1 MERIKNTNDEYK
13 QKIRPGTTWVAGFT
27 QPGNNDDLR
36 SIDSDGAEMRFTPA
50 SRYYAA
56 VDIKRGQA
64 VSIAQLSDLTT
75 EQAQNKFAYVKITDP
90 DIDET
95 CLGIA
100 MNYAKAGQIVQ
111 IQSTGKF
118 NYYTTDSIL
127 CTDSAKAKEI
137 FLNADGWNFESV
149 RGQKL
154 FIKKLTKNTTTS
166 ADRSDLT
173 DGTDQ
178 YDTAHEAVSSSAD
191 ENNWFTYDFIDSVYT
206 AKNTIQ
212 IGTLTD
218 APTTNKNKF
227 IYSDG
232 KYYQKLSDGTKVEV
246 TRDVAI
252 VEKNSNNEIVLA
264 SDVTISSTGI
274 KLTKGSKPPKAHEAV
289 WLQKTAIANEFIAV
303 DDLVVTVELDITG
316 DTRGPIDNTQFI
328 MTLGESIYFDT
339 EKKDETLTAPDF
351 NQGIYDE
358 LKVVSLATGNP
369 SGPCFRFFVTQAGI
383 AAYVKAEKYVAG
395 TTYYGRYPGNVYKEI
410 ENATAASFNNTYIK
424 TSTYVDDTIF
434 YTYNESTKK
443 YTAVELTV
451 QDFSNAREDYYYKV
465 DYYVAAD
472 KLNNAFISV
481 RKIDGDTY
489 IIPVL
494 CDFTKED
501 LASGA
506 ALIDANDEGYYRLS
520 TQFAAGVKQ
529 DYYTKATTYNS
540 STTYYKLSNGE
551 FSKATGVSSSN
562 VTNYYILEQRSPKI
576 TVGDPIQT
584 ITMENLKASIYKALQ
599 SIFVDDET
607 RVTGCTPVSYDIG
620 AEGFQ
625 VTTNEIGGHYDVYI
639 SSSLLGMVTCTQA
652 KHGQSAEAGTV
663 VLADIRDSDRSNVL
677 GVVLSNQ
684 SGVHKKGDTVKIMK
698 MGRITTYGNL
708 STGMSYYLGLNG
720 RLSTRSQYWYD
731 RCVPVGV
738 AESSNC
744 FIVDVSQ
751 NPQHSYSGNLP
762 LGYLKPSVYGSA
774 EKGYLLADGKTIYNK
789 DEYPELYNL
798 LLNWFD
804 AEELKPSNV
813 TEDLY
818 NKYENWSLSEIFQD
832 IFEELTYL
840 RKFSKL
846 AEIDSVEN
854 LRQTHEAD
862 VETINTA
869 IKTTNTNLSTLE
881 TKHNTDKAEIKTEIS
896 TLGTKHDN
904 EVKDLKTLVN
914 SNKSDVDE
922 TTAGLQTQISN
933 LKIEHSK
940 DVADISTKISTET
953 TNREKA
959 DKNLSDS
966 LTSVETEYKAADAKI
981 NNTITALTKTV
992 EGNKTDLTSK
1002 IANNTSAISTNVGD
1016 IDKLENTISTFT
1028 SITVKP
1034 TTVFADRSTSSI
1046 VYKPT
1051 DLDNA
1056 IVSIYQ
1062 ADQNLNKD
1070 SNASFNSLSTTGN
1083 VTIGGSLSVTGTM
1096 TTVHQEEINTSQ
1108 DFIKLRD
1115 GAATGLTSYSGLE
1128 IENYDGETHTLQI
1141 VTDKDGVL
1149 RIGVTGSTLE
1159 PLLTRSEEN
1168 DLSNGSL
1175 LMWDAENVR
1184 AVDSGIAYGF
1194 VATKD
1199 DLNSMQVNFTSGI
1212 NDAKKTLT
1220 TQYESLK
1227 SDFDELKTNY
1237 ETLQSSYEALE
1248 NKYDGL
1254 VSQIQDIYS
1263 KLDSKDSKDSK
1274 DSN

>member
-137 FLNADGWNFESV
+137 FLDADGWNFESV

-154 FIKKLTKNTTTS
+154 FIKKLTKDTTTS
-166 ADRSDLT
+166 ADRSALT

-178 YDTAHEAVSSSAD
+178 YDTAHETTGSSAD

-232 KYYQKLSDGTKVEV
+232 KYYQKLSDGTKIEV
-246 TRDVAI
+246 TNDVAV
-252 VEKNSNNEIVLA
+252 VEKDSNNEIVLA
-264 SDVTISSTGI
+264 SDITISSTGI
-274 KLTKGSKPPKAHEAV
+274 TLTKGSKPPKAHEAV
-289 WLQKTAIANEFIAV
+289 WLQKTSTANEFIAV

-358 LKVVSLATGNP
+358 LKVVALATGNP
-369 SGPCFRFFVTQAGI
+369 SGPCFRFFVTQSRAV
-383 AAYVKAEKYVAG
+383 AYVKAEKYVAG
-395 TTYYGRYPGNVYKEI
+395 TTYYGRYPGNVYKKI
-410 ENATAASFNNTYIK
+410 ENATAATFNNTYIK
-424 TSTYVDDTIF
+424 TSTYVDDVTF
-434 YTYNESTKK
+434 YTYDESTKK

-465 DYYVAAD
+465 DYYTVAD
-472 KLNNAFISV
+472 KLDYAFIGV

-494 CDFTKED
+494 CDFTKDD

-529 DYYTKATTYNS
+529 DYYTKATDYNS
-540 STTYYKLSNGE
+540 LNTYYKLSDGK
-551 FSKATGVSSSN
+551 FSEATDVSGSN
-562 VTNYYILEQRSPKI
+562 VENYYILEQRSPKI
-576 TVGDPIQT
+576 TVGDSIQT
-584 ITMENLKASIYKALQ
+584 VTMENLKASIYKALQ

-625 VTTNEIGGHYDVYI
+625 ITTNEVGGHYDVYI
-639 SSSLLGMVTCTQA
+639 SSNLLSVITCTQA

-663 VLADIRDSDRSNVL
+663 VLADIRDADRSNVL

-684 SGVHKKGDTVKIMK
+684 SGVHKKGDTVKLMK

-738 AESSNC
+738 AESTNC

-751 NPQHSYSGNLP
+751 NPQHSYSGDLP

-774 EKGYLLADGKTIYNK
+774 EKGYLLADGKTVYNK

-840 RKFSKL
+840 KKFSKL
-846 AEIDSVEN
+846 AEIDSIEN
-854 LRQTHEAD
+854 IRQTHITD
-862 VETINTA
+862 VKNINTA
-869 IKTTNTNLSTLE
+869 IEATNTNLNNLQTQHGSDKVTIESEINTLE
-881 TKHNTDKAEIKTEIS
+881 
-896 TLGTKHDN
+896 TKHDN
-904 EVKDLKTLVN
+904 EVADLKTTIET
-914 SNKSDVDE
+914 NKIDID
-922 TTAGLQTQISN
+922 TTTTSLQTQIDDLTSKYVSDI
-933 LKIEHSK
+933 KIVNS
-940 DVADISTKISTET
+940 KISTET
-953 TNREKA
+953 TTRESA
-959 DKNLSDS
+959 DK
-966 LTSVETEYKAADAKI
+966 A
-981 NNTITALTKTV
+981 
-992 EGNKTDLTSK
+992 
-1002 IANNTSAISTNVGD
+1002 
-1016 IDKLENTISTFT
+1016 
-1028 SITVKP
+1028 
-1034 TTVFADRSTSSI
+1034 
-1046 VYKPT
+1046 
-1051 DLDNA
+1051 
-1056 IVSIYQ
+1056 
-1062 ADQNLNKD
+1062 
-1070 SNASFNSLSTTGN
+1070 
-1083 VTIGGSLSVTGTM
+1083 
-1096 TTVHQEEINTSQ
+1096 
-1108 DFIKLRD
+1108 
-1115 GAATGLTSYSGLE
+1115 
-1128 IENYDGETHTLQI
+1128 
-1141 VTDKDGVL
+1141 
-1149 RIGVTGSTLE
+1149 
-1159 PLLTRSEEN
+1159 
-1168 DLSNGSL
+1168 
-1175 LMWDAENVR
+1175 
-1184 AVDSGIAYGF
+1184 
-1194 VATKD
+1194 
-1199 DLNSMQVNFTSGI
+1199 
-1212 NDAKKTLT
+1212 
-1220 TQYESLK
+1220 
-1227 SDFDELKTNY
+1227 
-1237 ETLQSSYEALE
+1237 
-1248 NKYDGL
+1248 
-1254 VSQIQDIYS
+1254 
-1263 KLDSKDSKDSK
+1263 
-1274 DSN
+1274 